1 MANWHEIATTSSY
14 WAIFDAPSPL
24 QHTWSLAI
32 EEQFY
37 LAWPLVVG
45 GVALL
50 AVRLRRRLAP
60 VLGVVAVAAAAAS
73 YASMAALYDEGD
85 ASRADFGTGS
95 RLGAIVLGAARRPF
109 GRRLLRAGRRPAT
122 AGWMSPRWWR

>member
-1 MANWHEIATTSSY
+1 MVAVVLVWTMAADRAQLDAVRGDAVATLLYVANWHEIATTSSY

-45 GVALL
+45 VASPSSPSACAGVGPGRWASSPW
-50 AVRLRRRLAP
+50 VRPPRRMP
-60 VLGVVAVAAAAAS
+60 
-73 YASMAALYDEGD
+73 
-85 ASRADFGTGS
+85 
-95 RLGAIVLGAARRPF
+95 
-109 GRRLLRAGRRPAT
+109 
-122 AGWMSPRWWR
+122 

>member
-1 MANWHEIATTSSY
+1 MLAMVAVVLVWTMAADRAQLDAVRGDAVATLLYVANWHEIATTSSY

-73 YASMAALYDEGD
+73 YASMA
-85 ASRADFGTGS
+85 RA
-95 RLGAIVLGAARRPF
+95 VRR
-109 GRRLLRAGRRPAT
+109 G
-122 AGWMSPRWWR
+122 